1 MSHEVVALLG
11 EIAQER
17 RLDKKFVIEALEES
31 ILTAIKK
38 QFGSKAEFEVKVCEA
53 SGEISIVQKL
63 VVTEDGSGSGEIS
76 LEEAKKQFGKDVKL
90 GQKITVPRSLEEF
103 GRTAVMVSKQI
114 LVQKIREKEKEILY
128 QEFLK
133 KKGEIVSGTIARA
146 DRFGVYVNISNR
158 VEGFLPYR
166 EGIPK
171 EKYYQGQVLK
181 GVVIDVESTRKGPRV
196 KISRTHPDFLKKLF
210 EFEVPEILQGLV
222 EIKAVA
228 REPGDRAKIAV
239 YSVDEKIDP
248 VGACVGVKGSRVQ
261 AVVRELQGEKI
272 DVVQW
277 SPNPEVF
284 IARALQP
291 AQVSKVVIV
300 DKEERVAIAVIPDD
314 QRSLAIGKEGQN
326 VRLAARLT
334 RWKID
339 IKSLEQYQKI
349 ERERMTAGISVDELE
364 GITPLVK
371 KTLKEHG
378 IHTVRDILAR
388 TTEQLMEL
396 PGIGAKKADKIFKAV
411 KNRLEQRG

>member
-196 KISRTHPDFLKKLF
+196 KISRTHPDFLRKLF

-396 PGIGAKKADKIFKAV
+396 PGIGAKKADKIFNAV